1 MILSP
6 LPLLIFVFSSFS
18 HYCLLLH
25 FFSLFSLFTFPPLL
39 LSISS
44 LYFLT
49 SYILHSHMTLS
60 YPMSSL
66 YFFIPFCNLTFWF
79 CFFIAPFTCLLYY
92 LFTDSILFLSII
104 FLCFLYPL
112 VLYLF
117 SQLLLS
123 TFPPFSSIYLLSLCA
138 FLLLSVSLLFSYYS
152 LSVLY
157 IIPLTLL
164 TFPLGRR
171 TPFSFSTVHYFFLG
185 KDNFFVPS
193 LHLHTLP
200 SFILYISFYSVL
212 SYIFSL

>member
-117 SQLLLS
+117 SQLLQS
-123 TFPPFSSIYLLSLCA
+123 TFSPLFLNILTFSLRFLTSFCLFIIL
-138 FLLLSVSLLFSYYS
+138 LLLSICTLHYSTYSLNFSTRPSHSIFFLYCSLLFS
-152 LSVLY
+152 
-157 IIPLTLL
+157 
-164 TFPLGRR
+164 R
-171 TPFSFSTVHYFFLG
+171 
-185 KDNFFVPS
+185 
-193 LHLHTLP
+193 
-200 SFILYISFYSVL
+200 
-212 SYIFSL
+212 